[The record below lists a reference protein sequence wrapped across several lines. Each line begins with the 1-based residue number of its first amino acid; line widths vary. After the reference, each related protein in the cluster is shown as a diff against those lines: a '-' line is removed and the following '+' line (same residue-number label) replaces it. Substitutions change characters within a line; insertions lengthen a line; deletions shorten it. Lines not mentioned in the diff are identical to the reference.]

1 MSNTTHP
8 QEAACISP
16 AAHRFALGSAR
27 PRPRPDG
34 DRQQPAQVFGQR
46 FFATAGELSQLV
58 FPAYR
63 YCPERQLAV
72 TEDGEPLIRRLVGWD
87 KTTTGSSDSK
97 DKLQEEWTMD
107 FLR

>member
-1 MSNTTHP
+1 MAMIMPPGS
-8 QEAACISP
+8 
-16 AAHRFALGSAR
+16 RFALGT
-27 PRPRPDG
+27 PRPD
-34 DRQQPAQVFGQR
+34 RPPAARTQAEPEQARVYGQR
-46 FFATAGELSQLV
+46 FLVTAGSVADLA

-63 YCPERQLAV
+63 YCHQRQLAV
-72 TEDGEPLIRRLVGWD
+72 TDDAEAAPLIRRLTGWD

>member
-1 MSNTTHP
+1 MSNATHA
-8 QEAACISP
+8 QDAAGIYP
-16 AAHRFALGSAR
+16 AAHRFALGSAC
-27 PRPRPDG
+27 PEPRPDD
-34 DRQQPAQVFGQR
+34 DRQPPTEVFGQR
-46 FFATAGELSQLV
+46 FFATVGELSQLV

-97 DKLQEEWTMD
+97 GKPQEEWTMD